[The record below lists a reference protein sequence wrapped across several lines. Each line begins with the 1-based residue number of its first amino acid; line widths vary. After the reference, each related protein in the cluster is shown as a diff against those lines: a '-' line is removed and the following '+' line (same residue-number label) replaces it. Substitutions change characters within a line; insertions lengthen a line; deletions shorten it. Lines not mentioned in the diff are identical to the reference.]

1 MADDKKYYY
10 LKLKENFFDRE
21 EITVIEAM
29 TNGYKYS
36 NILLKMYLKSLKRE
50 GKLMVTDYIPY
61 NLSSLSAVV
70 KHDEDTVRTAIE
82 LFKDFKLIE
91 ILDNGQIYI
100 NEIQN
105 FVGLSSTEADR
116 KRQYRNKIDQ
126 QKELIE
132 LPERTDVGQMSGQ
145 IDGQMSRQMSLES
158 TEKGTN
164 IGQTSDKNPPEIEL
178 EIELEIDLN
187 IIPYQGIMEKYN
199 LICLSLPKIKEIT
212 PPRKSAINARW
223 KQLNKSMDNCIAF
236 LKRVEDSDWLSGR
249 NKEGWKASFDWIFKA
264 ANFVKI
270 MEGNY
275 DNKEMPKN
283 NTYSFDKAKQES
295 IIKRQAK
302 ADCPKCSGS
311 GKIRYLDHLTQDITE
326 ITCDCCKMNQ

>member
-21 EITVIEAM
+21 EITVIESM
-29 TNGYKYS
+29 PNGYKYS
-36 NILLKMYLKSLKRE
+36 NILLKMYLKALKRE

-61 NLSSLSAVV
+61 NLQSLSAVV

-91 ILDNGQIYI
+91 VLDNGQIYM

-105 FVGLSSTEADR
+105 FVGQSSTEADR

-126 QKELIE
+126 QKELNE
-132 LPERTDVGQMSGQ
+132 LPEWTNSGTSNGQMSGQIERQTSRQMSLEKVENGTNVGQMSGQ
-145 IDGQMSRQMSLES
+145 
-158 TEKGTN
+158 N
-164 IGQTSDKNPPEIEL
+164 SDKNPPEIEYRVRDKEL
-178 EIELEIDLN
+178 EIELN
-187 IIPYQGIMEKYN
+187 IIPYQGIMEIYN
-199 LICLSLPKIKEIT
+199 SMCLSLPKIKEIT

-223 KQLNKSMDNCIAF
+223 KQLNKSMEQCKDF
-236 LKRVEDSDWLSGR
+236 FEKVERSDWLSGR

-270 MEGNY
+270 IEGNY
-275 DNKEMPKN
+275 DNKTPMI
-283 NTYSFDKAKQES
+283 S
-295 IIKRQAK
+295 QAK
-302 ADCPKCSGS
+302 KSKS
-311 GKIRYLDHLTQDITE
+311 QQE
-326 ITCDCCKMNQ
+326 IEDLERMMMDFDRSNVDKTDKVLRI